1 MRGLAGDAL
10 AAALPHRRTAVA
22 AGCRADPAERWPPL
36 PLPLT
41 LPPAGFGFVEMESE
55 DAAAAAI
62 RALDQG
68 DWNGRRL
75 LVEVAKRPR

>member
-1 MRGLAGDAL
+1 
-10 AAALPHRRTAVA
+10 
-22 AGCRADPAERWPPL
+22 
-36 PLPLT
+36 
-41 LPPAGFGFVEMESE
+41 MESE